1 MIFSWEFSKLL
12 ESIIFRNIFICVEK
26 LNYIKNYMKTR
37 RDTRREGQPIM
48 LNVEGALKHF

>member
-12 ESIIFRNIFICVEK
+12 ESIIFRNISICVEK

-37 RDTRREGQPIM
+37 RETRKQDNPLPI
-48 LNVEGALKHF
+48 LY

>member
-26 LNYIKNYMKTR
+26 LNYIKNYMKTT

>member
-1 MIFSWEFSKLL
+1 MIFSWEFYKLL

-26 LNYIKNYMKTR
+26 LHYIKNYMKTR

-48 LNVEGALKHF
+48 LDVEEALKHF